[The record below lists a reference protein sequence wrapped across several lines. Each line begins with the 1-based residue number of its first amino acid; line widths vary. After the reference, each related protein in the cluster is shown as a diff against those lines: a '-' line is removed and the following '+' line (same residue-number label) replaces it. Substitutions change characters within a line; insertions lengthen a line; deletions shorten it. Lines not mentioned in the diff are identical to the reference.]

1 VPGAILA
8 AVPDNTEGGAYLT
21 IAFPLLLFIIIAAVL
36 FIVLFARPHG
46 RVPARR
52 IAAVANAGPPSPEAA
67 EAAAIAA
74 GLPLAEGGGSAESGV
89 EAAGAVS
96 AALTE
101 DPAALPE
108 FASDEAAEGT
118 PSAEGTPPSG
128 ETPPPEDTPP
138 GEDTPPADGTGAS
151 S

>member
-21 IAFPLLLFIIIAAVL
+21 IAFPLLLFIVIAAVL
-36 FIVLFARPHG
+36 YIVLFARPHA

-52 IAAVANAGPPSPEAA
+52 VATVANVGPPSPEAA
-67 EAAAIAA
+67 KAAAIAA

-108 FASDEAAEGT
+108 FASDEAAEDT
-118 PSAEGTPPSG
+118 PSA
-128 ETPPPEDTPP
+128 EDTPP